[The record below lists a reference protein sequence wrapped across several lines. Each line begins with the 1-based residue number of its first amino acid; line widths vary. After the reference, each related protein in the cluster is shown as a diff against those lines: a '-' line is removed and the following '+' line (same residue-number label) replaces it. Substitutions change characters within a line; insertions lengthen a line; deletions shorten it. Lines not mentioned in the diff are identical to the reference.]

1 MRLVRRWGRL
11 VGGCVLVVLAYFYL
25 PLTRD
30 EVVRPEAANV
40 MIVVVAIVG
49 MAWLVVLEV
58 RHQIDDFEDR
68 RIDRLVVSV
77 VVVMVGFSLIF
88 YLLERANPTQ
98 ISGLH
103 TRIDALY
110 FTVTTMSTVGYGDI
124 HATGQIA
131 RMLVVIQIV
140 FNLVIITTAAHLVS
154 SKVREGVTEW
164 GQRRRHHHL
173 PDAPPPAE
181 SSAGSS
187 ADFPT

>member
-30 EVVRPEAANV
+30 EVVRHGAANV
-40 MIVVVAIVG
+40 LIVIGAITG

-58 RHQIDDFEDR
+58 RHQMDDFEDR
-68 RIDRLVVSV
+68 RIDRIVVSV

-88 YLLERANPTQ
+88 YLLERSDPTQ
-98 ISGLH
+98 IAGLH

-124 HATGQIA
+124 HATGQVA
-131 RMLVVIQIV
+131 RILVVIQIV
-140 FNLVIITTAAHLVS
+140 FNVVII
-154 SKVREGVTEW
+154 
-164 GQRRRHHHL
+164 
-173 PDAPPPAE
+173 
-181 SSAGSS
+181 
-187 ADFPT
+187 